1 MAPRS
6 VTRETLGAW
15 VIKTDPATTSVDEL
29 RRTAFRTVT
38 SRCVAP
44 TYRTD
49 LVDAGQPVLLWI
61 SGADRSNPAGIYA
74 QGRTTGRV
82 EATGAD
88 QLSMPMELEPVN
100 PPVPRAEILAHPVVA
115 QIEVVRMA
123 AGSNPSYITRQHLE
137 ELVSRWP
144 QVTVV

>member
-15 VIKTDPATTSVDEL
+15 VIKTDPESTSVDDL
-29 RRTAFRTVT
+29 RRTAFRTVS
-38 SRCVAP
+38 SRCVVP

-61 SGADRSNPAGIYA
+61 SGSDPRSPAGIYA

-82 EATGAD
+82 AATGAD
-88 QLSMPMELEPVN
+88 ELSMPLELVPVEP
-100 PPVPRAEILAHPVVA
+100 PILRAEILTDPVLSR
-115 QIEVVRMA
+115 IEVVRMA
-123 AGSNPSYITRQHLE
+123 AGSNPSYITRQQLA
-137 ELVSRWP
+137 ELASRWP
-144 QVTVV
+144 QVTVG